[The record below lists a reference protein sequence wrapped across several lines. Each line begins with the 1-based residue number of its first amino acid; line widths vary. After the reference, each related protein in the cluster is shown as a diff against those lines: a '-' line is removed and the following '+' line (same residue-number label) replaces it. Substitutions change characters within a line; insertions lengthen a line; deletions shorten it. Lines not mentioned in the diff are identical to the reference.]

1 MPVIV
6 YDTRE
11 HPEAIARILKYLTG
25 HGYETVRR
33 KLDVGDWVLEG
44 FEKTVIDRKRTLNEL
59 ATNLC
64 SADKGRFY
72 REVRRAHEAG
82 IHLIILCEHGKG
94 IQCMED
100 VKGWIN
106 ERGKVTGKQ
115 LYGAMLKCHMAYG
128 VEFLFCARRETG
140 KRIAEIL
147 EGNAN
152 GGQESK
158 EENVQDSIQHGVSV
172 AAGQL

>member
-11 HPEAIARILKYLTG
+11 HPEAIARILKYLSAQ
-25 HGYETVRR
+25 GYDTVRR
-33 KLDVGDWVLEG
+33 KLDVGDWLLEG
-44 FEKTVIDRKRTLNEL
+44 QDKTVIDRKRTLNEL

-82 IHLIILCEHGKG
+82 IHLYILCEHGKG
-94 IQCMED
+94 IGCMED

-128 VEFLFCARRETG
+128 VEFLFCGRRDTG
-140 KRIAEIL
+140 RRIKEIL
-147 EGNAN
+147 EDAAN
-152 GGQESK
+152 GGHGEA
-158 EENVQDSIQHGVSV
+158 EDPIQGDVP
-172 AAGQL
+172 